1 MEIPPHHRS
10 CLLSDTINSAYTGW
24 MQNDL
29 IKSYNLAHLAL
40 WRVDNYHLWVSFE
53 EERFLK
59 IAMKHPPKITF

>member
-1 MEIPPHHRS
+1 
-10 CLLSDTINSAYTGW
+10 

-59 IAMKHPPKITF
+59 IAMEHPPKITF